1 MNAVRA
7 ILLAVALC
15 SPSLAL
21 AANATSTSSPVI
33 CKDGTTASHGG
44 RGACSGHGGVDKS
57 ATAASASANSATP
70 PAPTAA
76 SPATAAPPAA
86 APTAA
91 SPATAAPPAAAPPAP
106 APSSHASARTTVAPG
121 GGPGTVWVNTK
132 SKVYHCPSDH
142 WYGKT
147 KEGEYMSESDAK
159 AQGFRPDHNK
169 PCS

>member
-1 MNAVRA
+1 MNVVRA
-7 ILLAVALC
+7 VLLAVALC
-15 SPSLAL
+15 SPSLVL
-21 AANATSTSSPVI
+21 AANATATSSPVI

-57 ATAASASANSATP
+57 ATAASANANANANSATASSP
-70 PAPTAA
+70 SGTALSSASKSASHESARSTAA
-76 SPATAAPPAA
+76 A
-86 APTAA
+86 
-91 SPATAAPPAAAPPAP
+91 
-106 APSSHASARTTVAPG
+106 G
-121 GGPGTVWVNTK
+121 GGPGMVWVNTK

-159 AQGFRPDHNK
+159 AHGFRPDHNK